1 MTDLRTTPLKELI
14 NLMEVAAVTS
24 DQSLLNKVAYEVT
37 TRLYI
42 PESEKSFDEM
52 LVEFGY
58 SLEESEPQKQ
68 KTFTRKK

>member
-58 SLEESEPQKQ
+58 SLEESELQKQ